1 MIKVIRLVSGDD
13 VIAEVTQ
20 NETNNI
26 VIKNAQRLLMT
37 PEGLG
42 SMPFMLFSKDKEFV
56 ISNSHVIAIGEPDD
70 EIRNSYSAQNGGIV
84 LAKNNM
90 VITE

>member
-1 MIKVIRLVSGDD
+1 MIKILKLVGGDD
-13 VIAEVTQ
+13 VIAEVT
-20 NETNNI
+20 EKDDSI
-26 VIKNAQRLLMT
+26 ILKNAQRLLMT

-42 SMPFMLFSKDKEFV
+42 SMPFMLFSKDKEFK
-56 ISNSHVIAIGEPDD
+56 IKLQHVLAIGEPDD

>member
-1 MIKVIRLVSGDD
+1 MIKVIRLVGGDD
-13 VIAEVTQ
+13 VIAELTQ
-20 NETNNI
+20 NENSFTF
-26 VIKNAQRLLMT
+26 KNAQRLVMT

-56 ISNSHVIAIGEPDD
+56 IKAEHILAIGEPDD

-90 VITE
+90 VIAE

>member
-1 MIKVIRLVSGDD
+1 MIKVIRLVGGDD
-13 VIAEVTQ
+13 VIAEIVQ
-20 NETNNI
+20 NENSTTL
-26 VIKNAQRLLMT
+26 KNAQRLVMT
-37 PEGLG
+37 HEGLG

-56 ISNSHVIAIGEPDD
+56 ISNSHIIAIGEPDD